1 MTMTVTGKGGGEQ
14 EGGQV
19 RERGQMWLM
28 LTTGAKGIGV
38 IAVFFFKIFEEFQ
51 YK

>member
-19 RERGQMWLM
+19 SEREQMWLM
-28 LTTGAKGIGV
+28 LTTGAKGTGV
-38 IAVFFFKIFEEFQ
+38 IAVLFTKKIFFLNF
-51 YK
+51 